1 MPVMSDQPAAPPRF
15 VDDYLLALL
24 ARASHV
30 ISAEFH
36 ARLRGK
42 GVAVGEWRVLA
53 TLSDGFGGREGTT
66 VGQLADICLMQQPT
80 MTKLL
85 DRMVRNGLVERRAH
99 GEDRRQVLIVSTA
112 KGQALVKELLTLAR
126 AHEAELIARH
136 HAPEV
141 QAIKN
146 LLLALIERQKGS

>member
-1 MPVMSDQPAAPPRF
+1 MPGMPDQTRALPRF

-30 ISAEFH
+30 ISVEFH
-36 ARLRGK
+36 SRLRAK

-53 TLSDGFGGREGTT
+53 TLSDGIGGPEGST

-85 DRMVRNGLVERRAH
+85 DRMARDGLVERRGH
-99 GEDRRQVLIVSTA
+99 SEDRRQVLVVSTA
-112 KGQALVKELLTLAR
+112 KGRALVAELLAMAR
-126 AHEAELIARH
+126 QHEAELLARH
-136 HAPEV
+136 PAREV
-141 QAIKN
+141 QAIKD
-146 LLLALIERQKGS
+146 LLLSLIERHKGR